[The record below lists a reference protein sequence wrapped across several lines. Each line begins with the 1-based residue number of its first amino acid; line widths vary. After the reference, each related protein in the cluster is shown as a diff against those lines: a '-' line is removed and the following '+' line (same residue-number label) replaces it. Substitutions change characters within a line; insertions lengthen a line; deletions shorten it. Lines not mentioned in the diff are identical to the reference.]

1 MSTQISRYPLQW
13 PAGWKRTAAL
23 ERSIGRF
30 GKAERSG
37 GYPYKRDVTLFQAAG
52 RLLQELQRMGIHGDD
67 VVLSTNVPT
76 RLDGMPRS
84 DAKAPADPGA
94 AVYWLD
100 DKGQHRCMAIDQ
112 YTKVEMNVAA
122 LAATIEAMRAIER
135 HGGAA
140 ILDRAFTGFAALPA
154 PISAGMKRPWREVLE
169 YGNGPATEADIQ
181 RNYRI
186 LAKDCHPDKGPD
198 SERAVRTAKMAE
210 LNVARDEAL
219 AAAGGVA

>member
-1 MSTQISRYPLQW
+1 MSDKISRYPLQW
-13 PAGWKRTAAL
+13 PVGWKRT
-23 ERSIGRF
+23 EPGQRQPGRF
-30 GKAERSG
+30 GKASRTG
-37 GYPYKRDVTLFQAAG
+37 GWNRVQDITIYQATE
-52 RLLQELQRMGIHGDD
+52 RLLQELQRMAIHADD

-76 RLDGMPRS
+76 RLDGLPRS

-100 DKGQHRCMAIDQ
+100 GGESRCMAIDL

-154 PISAGMKRPWREVLE
+154 PIAAGMKRHWREVLE
-169 YGNGPATEADIQ
+169 YGNGPANEAEIT

-186 LAKDCHPDKGPD
+186 LAKAYHPDKPGG
-198 SERAVRTAKMAE
+198 SNEKMAE
-210 LNVARDEAL
+210 LNTARDEAL
-219 AAAGGVA
+219 AAAGGAP

>member
-37 GYPYKRDVTLFQAAG
+37 GYPYKRDVTLFQAAA

-154 PISAGMKRPWREVLE
+154 PIRPGMKRDWWDVLQIPRDS
-169 YGNGPATEADIQ
+169 NADQ
-181 RNYRI
+181 VRQAYRA
-186 LAKDCHPDKGPD
+186 LASKFHPDKPGG
-198 SERAVRTAKMAE
+198 SNEKMAE
-210 LNVARDEAL
+210 LNTAREAGL
-219 AAAGGVA
+219 AATGGAA

>member
-1 MSTQISRYPLQW
+1 MSEQISRYPLQW
-13 PAGWKRTAAL
+13 PVGWKRTDRADQTY
-23 ERSIGRF
+23 GRF
-30 GKAERSG
+30 GTAKKEPGRAWTQ
-37 GYPYKRDVTLFQAAG
+37 KQDVTLYQATG
-52 RLLQELQRMGIHGDD
+52 RLLQELERMGIHADD

-100 DKGQHRCMAIDQ
+100 KGAKRCMAIDQ

-154 PISAGMKRPWREVLE
+154 PIAAGMKRSWWEVLQIPRDSNADQIRAA
-169 YGNGPATEADIQ
+169 YRKQVSQHHEA
-181 RNYRI
+181 
-186 LAKDCHPDKGPD
+186 KGGDPT
-198 SERAVRTAKMAE
+198 RMAE
-210 LNVARDEAL
+210 INVARDEGL
-219 AAAGGVA
+219 AASGGFA